1 MSFTRISNAGSSQF
15 WVVSGNPH
23 LFCLNIHP
31 AAAIFIGSNVSDEA
45 KAHAREMLGEDVHSS
60 SHGRK
65 SDDESENRRMGGYKA
80 TLKSKFDASVC
91 TLQRANEML
100 IDPNVSDE
108 AKEHAE
114 EVLKE
119 HGVY

>member
-1 MSFTRISNAGSSQF
+1 M
-15 WVVSGNPH
+15 
-23 LFCLNIHP
+23 
-31 AAAIFIGSNVSDEA
+31 SDEA

-60 SHGRK
+60 GHDRK
-65 SDDESENRRMGGYKA
+65 SDDETENRRMGGYKA
-80 TLKSKFDASVC
+80 TLKSKFNALVC
-91 TLQRANEML
+91 ILTQPNEML

>member
-1 MSFTRISNAGSSQF
+1 LLFLPEYSSYCCNFVGSD
-15 WVVSGNPH
+15 
-23 LFCLNIHP
+23 
-31 AAAIFIGSNVSDEA
+31 VSDEA
-45 KAHAREMLGEDVHSS
+45 KAHAREMLDENAHSS
-60 SHGRK
+60 SHDHK
-65 SDDESENRRMGGYKA
+65 SGDQSENRRMGGYKA

-91 TLQRANEML
+91 TLPQVNEVL

>member
-1 MSFTRISNAGSSQF
+1 
-15 WVVSGNPH
+15 VSGNSH
-23 LFCLNIHP
+23 LFFQNIHLV
-31 AAAIFIGSNVSDEA
+31 AIIIIGSDVSDEA
-45 KAHAREMLGEDVHSS
+45 KAHAREMLGENVHSS
-60 SHGRK
+60 SHDRK
-65 SDDESENRRMGGYKA
+65 SDDETENRRMGGYKA
-80 TLKSKFDASVC
+80 TLKSKFDGPMC
-91 TLQRANEML
+91 ILPQANEVL